1 MKDTRSAFLTF
12 LVVLVAMLA
21 APANAIPVVGQAV
34 QGVGDSTSTG
44 NQNADGTIDF
54 YIPLNGSE
62 VYGDTSGGGTGG
74 LSSDSCT
81 VGSSVEPCSGGTLDM
96 FLFYDMPEAGDADV
110 QFDFVDLDLA
120 GVNDPWFFLESLKI
134 VDPDGNTLT
143 FSLVDL
149 LDGSNRGSQ
158 SLGFD
163 LGVDGSFYLHLTF
176 TSDFHPNTRPG
187 TYRNSVESLHETAT
201 TSVPEPGTLA
211 LFGTGLLLLGFSRRR
226 KPAVT

>member
-21 APANAIPVVGQAV
+21 VPANATPVVGQPV
-34 QGVGDSTSTG
+34 EGVGDPTPTG
-44 NQNADGTIDF
+44 NQDADGTIDF

-62 VYGDTSGGGTGG
+62 IYGDTSGGGTGG

-81 VGSSVEPCSGGTLDM
+81 VGSSVEPCSGGMLDM
-96 FLFYDMPEAGDADV
+96 FLFYDMPEAGVATV

-120 GVNDPWFFLESLKI
+120 GVNDPWFFLEALEI
-134 VDPDGNTLT
+134 IDPDGNLLT
-143 FSLVDL
+143 FSWVDL

-158 SLGFD
+158 ALGFD

-187 TYRNSVESLHETAT
+187 TYRNTVESLHETAT